1 MDHQQQQQQ
10 QFCLRWNNHQNTL
23 ISVFDSLLE
32 SGSLVDCALAAEG
45 QCMNA
50 HKVVLSACSPYF
62 AMLLNQHFDKYPV
75 LILKDVTYQELRS
88 MMDYMYRGEVN
99 ITQEQLGSF
108 LKAAESLQ
116 IKGLTESS
124 GRSDRK
130 LDTRKNATRNISPG
144 LPKKSVT
151 PKVADGAFDPSM
163 TAPPLPPPTPIVP
176 TIPNT
181 KRRKLVQPVKNFSS
195 LVVSPVN
202 PSRTNA
208 NSLDVNNTPNPTAP
222 SLAGEGKANI
232 PSPPVIPKPVVESAN
247 VQADEENSEKK
258 PEVNGLVIGDKEDK
272 YWPSSGSISDI
283 KLEKTDTEEEASESE
298 NNVHSE
304 MCTTSTTVKVDLSSS
319 QISMTNFRPEEGME
333 LTEYGGM
340 NIPQNMQDQGSL
352 WWKNFE
358 QNSKY
363 VRTTQANPFSCQHC
377 GKRYRWKST
386 LKRHEVFECGG
397 KEPVHRCPHCEYRAK
412 QSGNLR
418 VHIRKYHTA
427 LE

>member
-124 GRSDRK
+124 GRSDRR
-130 LDTRKNATRNISPG
+130 LDARKNSTRNISPG
-144 LPKKSVT
+144 LPKKSNT
-151 PKVADGAFDPSM
+151 PKMTDGAFEPSYNIPP
-163 TAPPLPPPTPIVP
+163 PPLPPAHSVS

-181 KRRKLVQPVKNFSS
+181 KRRKLVQPVKNFNS

-208 NSLDVNNTPNPTAP
+208 NNLDVNNTPNPTAP
-222 SLAGEGKANI
+222 SLAGEGKATI
-232 PSPPVIPKPVVESAN
+232 PSPPIIPKPEVESAN
-247 VQADEENSEKK
+247 IQPDEDK
-258 PEVNGLVIGDKEDK
+258 PDANGVVIDEKEDSNK
-272 YWPSSGSISDI
+272 YWPSSGSINEI
-283 KLEKTDTEEEASESE
+283 KLEKTDTEEEASESD
-298 NNVHSE
+298 NNVQNDV
-304 MCTTSTTVKVDLSSS
+304 CTTSRTASHLTSS
-319 QISMTNFRPEEGME
+319 QIIMNNFRPEEGME
-333 LTEYGGM
+333 LTEYA
-340 NIPQNMQDQGSL
+340 GSL

>member
-1 MDHQQQQQQ
+1 MEQQQQPQQ

-130 LDTRKNATRNISPG
+130 LDARKTIARNISPG

-151 PKVADGAFDPSM
+151 PKVTDCAFEPSM
-163 TAPPLPPPTPIVP
+163 TIPPPPPLPPTTTVP

-181 KRRKLVQPVKNFSS
+181 KRRKLVQPVKNFNS
-195 LVVSPVN
+195 VVSPIN

-208 NSLDVNNTPNPTAP
+208 NNLDVNNTPNLTAP

-232 PSPPVIPKPVVESAN
+232 PSPPIIPKPVVESASI
-247 VQADEENSEKK
+247 QLDEEKSDT
-258 PEVNGLVIGDKEDK
+258 NGLTIEEKEDTNF
-272 YWPSSGSISDI
+272 WPSSGSINEI
-283 KLEKTDTEEEASESE
+283 KVEKTDTEEDASESD
-298 NNVHSE
+298 NNAQNE
-304 MCTTSTTVKVDLSSS
+304 ICTTSTNVVSNLSSS
-319 QISMTNFRPEEGME
+319 QINMINYRPEEGLE
-333 LTEYGGM
+333 FTDYGGM
-340 NIPQNMQDQGSL
+340 NIPPNMQDQGSL